1 MSGKSLDLS
10 KPTVTYADADDAFD
24 DYSYDDESYLDN
36 DAYSEDGLSQ
46 SVEPSI
52 VTTHTRRSRASKSN
66 RTPPTSR
73 TIVDPNAFLNLQS
86 QVSELVSLIQ
96 SKEKEMDEL
105 RNNNKDLTC
114 KLDRLEKSYTK
125 GQDDENE
132 SKLVK
137 FEEAVEVKKR
147 SLVYDDDME
156 FDDHHSSGDLSY
168 TQGLDTADKSNRG
181 PSDREGGERNF
192 RDDML
197 KEYESTFDLEEAMI
211 SFDHDMFS
219 LMMLHPVQSRD
230 WALALFTIGF
240 QWLYMIIIL
249 INLVGLP
256 LLATPFDVPY
266 AVNVEVTIGQF
277 LGVFIVVGLQSDL
290 LSSIRMI
297 AAMSA
302 NEEWNYFIVE
312 PEKSK
317 GLFFVR
323 VLLPNIMKFLGG
335 ILVLVCN
342 FAIIV
347 SSENIVELM
356 KDVSAM
362 LIISQITEVVFQLAL
377 YGFLGSKFETH
388 AKKAQEMKGIKDV
401 FNTRTGF
408 FSKINPRLSVFI
420 FLSATMLSTVTVMV
434 LNQKNGVYFKKQ
446 YPYCALTGP
455 EINSFA
461 DGICDGG
468 VSNTIECAF
477 DGGDCNTFNL

>member
-1 MSGKSLDLS
+1 MSDRALDLS
-10 KPTVTYADADDAFD
+10 KPTVTYADDAYD

-36 DAYSEDGLSQ
+36 DVYSEDGLSQ
-46 SVEPSI
+46 SVAPSI
-52 VTTHTRRSRASKSN
+52 GTTHTRRSRASRSN

-105 RNNNKDLTC
+105 RNNNKDLTS

-125 GQDDENE
+125 GQDEENE

-137 FEEAVEVKKR
+137 FEEPVEVKKR
-147 SLVYDDDME
+147 SLDYEDDLE

-168 TQGLDTADKSNRG
+168 TQGLDAADKSNRG
-181 PSDREGGERNF
+181 SSDRQGGERNF

-290 LSSIRMI
+290 LSSVRMI

-302 NEEWNYFIVE
+302 NQEWNYFIVE

-362 LIISQITEVVFQLAL
+362 LIISQITEIVFQLAL

-408 FSKINPRLSVFI
+408 FSKVNPRLSVFI
-420 FLSATMLSTVTVMV
+420 FLSAIMLSTVTVMV

-446 YPYCALTGP
+446 YPYCALSGP
-455 EINSFA
+455 EINTFA